1 MNAKQITPKEIQE
14 YIKSNPTLNS
24 TQLSTILNITP
35 LIARGNIAAMKSNIT
50 RANKAMGIL
59 KPIDDKPKR
68 AYNKKTFTIVK
79 EVSNFANIKGLH
91 KDEARDKIVN
101 EINKSGL
108 TYGKILS
115 LPACQ
120 FIIERTIFNKVSQR
134 FTYVG
139 VEYDKGEYFK
149 LLMNLAKEQFVMTP
163 IFGNISEQIFK
174 CNENEL
180 SHLIL
185 DYCGQL
191 DTFAKEIIYAIQN
204 NIVAK
209 NGIIAIT
216 LNRRISLGSG
226 QSFADTIYSDMLGL
240 RNIKEVEKG
249 ELVRTAL
256 NIFLERICGLNY
268 AIIETFE
275 YCDNK
280 ENKKGAN
287 MVLAIVKR
295 LR

>member
-1 MNAKQITPKEIQE
+1 MTTNLITPKQVQAF
-14 YIKSNPTLNS
+14 IKDNATLSNVQLA
-24 TQLSTILNITP
+24 TQLNVPLRTIS
-35 LIARGNIAAMKSNIT
+35 GNVAAMKSALT
-50 RANKAMGIL
+50 RANKLANIA
-59 KPIDDKPKR
+59 PSEPKVKR
-68 AYNKKTFTIVK
+68 QYNKKIV
-79 EVSNFANIKGLH
+79 EVESNFANIKGLH
-91 KDEARDKIVN
+91 KDEAREKMVN
-101 EINKSGL
+101 EIKKSGL
-108 TYGKILS
+108 KYGKILS
-115 LPACQ
+115 LPASK
-120 FIIERTIFNKVSQR
+120 FIIEQTIFNQVSQK
-134 FTYVG
+134 FSYVG
-139 VEYDKGEYFK
+139 VEYDKDEYFK
-149 LLMNLAKEQFVMTP
+149 LLTNLAKDKFVMTP
-163 IFGNISEQIFK
+163 IYGSISDEIFK
-174 CNENEL
+174 TKQDEL

-216 LNRRISLGSG
+216 LNKRITLASG
-226 QSFADTIYSDMLGL
+226 HSFADTIYSDMLGL

-249 ELVRTAL
+249 NLVRVAL

-275 YCDNK
+275 YCDSK
-280 ENKKGAN
+280 DNKKGAN

>member
-24 TQLSTILNITP
+24 AELSTILNITP
-35 LIARGNIAAMKSNIT
+35 LIARGNIAALKSNVT
-50 RANKAMGIL
+50 RANKAMGIS

-79 EVSNFANIKGLH
+79 EVTNFANIDGVH
-91 KDEARDKIVN
+91 KDEAREKMITQ
-101 EINKSGL
+101 IKKSGL
-108 TYGKILS
+108 KYGKILT
-115 LPACQ
+115 LPACD
-120 FIIERTIFNKVSQR
+120 FEIETKLYNNVSQR
-134 FTYVG
+134 FTYIG
-139 VEYDKGEYFK
+139 VEHKKDEFFK
-149 LLMNLAKEQFVMTP
+149 LLKNLALKQFVMTP
-163 IFGNISEQIFK
+163 IYGSISEQIFK
-174 CNENEL
+174 AKEDEF

-209 NGIIAIT
+209 NGTLSIT
-216 LNRRISLGSG
+216 LNRRVTLSPGF
-226 QSFADTIYSDMLGL
+226 SFADTIYSDMLGL
-240 RNIKEVEKG
+240 RNIKKVAKG
-249 ELVRTAL
+249 ELVRIAL

-268 AIIETFE
+268 SIIETFE
-275 YCDNK
+275 YRDD
-280 ENKKGAN
+280 KKDKRGSN

>member
-14 YIKSNPTLNS
+14 YIKSNTNLTNVELATNLNV
-24 TQLSTILNITP
+24 TPFIIT
-35 LIARGNIAAMKSNIT
+35 ANIAAMKAKVT
-50 RANKAMGIL
+50 RANKLMGIL
-59 KPIDDKPKR
+59 KPISDKPKR
-68 AYNKKTFTIVK
+68 AYNKKPFAIVK
-79 EVSNFANIKGLH
+79 QVSNFSNIKGLH
-91 KDEARDKIVN
+91 KDEARVKIVK
-101 EINKSGL
+101 EIDKSGL

-115 LPACQ
+115 LPACE
-120 FIIERTIFNKVSQR
+120 FIIEKTIFNKVSQR
-134 FTYVG
+134 FTYIG
-139 VEYDKGEYFK
+139 VEYKKEEYFK

-163 IFGNISEQIFK
+163 ILGNISEQIFK
-174 CNENEL
+174 CKENEL

>member
-1 MNAKQITPKEIQE
+1 MNAKQITPKEIPE

-24 TQLSTILNITP
+24 AELSTILNITP
-35 LIARGNIAAMKSNIT
+35 LIARGNIAALKSNVT
-50 RANKAMGIL
+50 RANKAMGIS

-79 EVSNFANIKGLH
+79 EVTNFANIDGVH
-91 KDEARDKIVN
+91 KDEAREKMITQ
-101 EINKSGL
+101 IKKSGL
-108 TYGKILS
+108 KYGKILT
-115 LPACQ
+115 LPACD
-120 FIIERTIFNKVSQR
+120 FEIETKLYNNVSQR
-134 FTYVG
+134 FTYIG
-139 VEYDKGEYFK
+139 VEHKKDEFFK
-149 LLMNLAKEQFVMTP
+149 LLKNLALKQFVMTP
-163 IFGNISEQIFK
+163 IYGSISEQIFK
-174 CNENEL
+174 AKEDEF

-209 NGIIAIT
+209 NGTLSIT
-216 LNRRISLGSG
+216 LNRRVTLSPGF
-226 QSFADTIYSDMLGL
+226 SFADTIYSDMLGL
-240 RNIKEVEKG
+240 RNIKKVAKG
-249 ELVRTAL
+249 ELVRIAL

-268 AIIETFE
+268 SIIETFE
-275 YCDNK
+275 YRDD
-280 ENKKGAN
+280 KKDKRGSN